1 MFWNLFLSWLAFSNQ
16 LESTI
21 FNSSLALCLF
31 LMGESYPFEYFTLN
45 KYSRSVRSSLLFHNC
60 GCLISRGRLR
70 REIVLV
76 PSAGPPKEPGQ
87 HRLLPDLLLQ
97 LRVESGPHKVR
108 WQGSSRRGQ
117 AKRPTFGTLVLD
129 HLRHIPQHFL
139 LQLSSSE
146 DIFRNFS
153 TNKCGQGL
161 YWSKVV
167 QCKKCSKVDPKIR

>member
-31 LMGESYPFEYFTLN
+31 LMGESYPFEYVLN
-45 KYSRSVRSSLLFHNC
+45 KCYRSVGSSLLFDNC
-60 GCLISRGRLR
+60 GCLISRGGLR
-70 REIVLV
+70 GEIVLV

-97 LRVESGPHKVR
+97 LRVESGPHKVC
-108 WQGSSRRGQ
+108 WQGSSRGGQ

-129 HLRHIPQHFL
+129 HIRHLPQHFL
-139 LQLSSSE
+139 LRLSSSE

-153 TNKCGQGL
+153 TNKCRQGL
-161 YWSKVV
+161 SRSKVV